1 MRQCERGRPAA
12 VHCPGVRPCKRG
24 EPAAVPYPGVRSRKR
39 GRPAHALLAC
49 ANLARTLRIRR
60 PFRSSSCALFSS
72 SLRCASR
79 EKERAPKFLSVKG
92 QSQRV
97 RVVDEHRAHRAQL
110 FLFLFTKIQLKES
123 YPKGTR
129 RSRIRGQF
137 DLKKI
142 FEVAKREVI
151 F

>member
-1 MRQCERGRPAA
+1 MRGTGFWKILVSCERDHEAGRIACRKNHAHIFIQMGMA
-12 VHCPGVRPCKRG
+12 VAPSTAG
-24 EPAAVPYPGVRSRKR
+24 RSRS
-39 GRPAHALLAC
+39 PL
-49 ANLARTLRIRR
+49 
-60 PFRSSSCALFSS
+60 RSSSCALFSS

-79 EKERAPKFLSVKG
+79 EKDRVPKFLPVKV